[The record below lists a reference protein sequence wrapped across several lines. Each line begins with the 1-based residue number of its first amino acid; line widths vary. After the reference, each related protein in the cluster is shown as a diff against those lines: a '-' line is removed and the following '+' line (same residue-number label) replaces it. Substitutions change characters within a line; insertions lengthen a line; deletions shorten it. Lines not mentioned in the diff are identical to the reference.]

1 MIDVKA
7 GDKACRRFIAFSI
20 LYFGVT
26 AFVVDRPADILQGMK
41 RIIISRDA
49 LITDYFMIGGYGAA
63 LMNAALV
70 MLMEYLLLLAEKVN
84 FTGLT
89 LAAMYIN
96 AGFALFGK
104 NPVNILPIILGTC
117 IYAAAHHTRL
127 NRYIY
132 TAMFGTC
139 LAPFVTEMVYL
150 LPFGNIVNGIVA
162 VSVGIFIGYV
172 LPPLSA
178 HTATMHMGYNLFNV
192 GFSAGIIAFV
202 MMCVLQSLGISAQS
216 VLIWKMDTPVWL
228 YLWVLGFFV
237 CSFTYGLYLDGW
249 SLKKTIKIMRHPG
262 RAVADYVLMDGAGS
276 TFANMGL
283 VGMIGLL
290 YIGVIDGQLSGPVIG
305 AMLTA
310 FGFSAFGA
318 HPKNYLPV
326 LAGVYLSTF
335 INKFEAT
342 TPAIQLAAMFAVGIA
357 PIAGQFG
364 IVPGIF
370 AGALHVAIVTCTS
383 AMYGGLN
390 LYNNGFSC
398 GWVAIFMVPLLESFI
413 KRYELRRNRKN
424 DQKNRLGK

>member
-20 LYFGVT
+20 LCFGIT
-26 AFVVDRPADILQGMK
+26 AFIVDRPADILQGMK

-63 LMNAALV
+63 FMNAAIV

-89 LAAMYIN
+89 LAAIYIN
-96 AGFALFGK
+96 VGFALFGK

-150 LPFGNIVNGIVA
+150 MPFGKIGNGIMA
-162 VSVGIFIGYV
+162 IGIGIFIGYV

-202 MMCVLQSLGISAQS
+202 MMCVLQSFEITAQS

-228 YLWVLGFFV
+228 YLWLIGFFGS
-237 CSFTYGLYLDGW
+237 SFIYGQYLNGW
-249 SLKKTIKIMRHPG
+249 DLKKTLKIMRHPG

-290 YIGVIDGQLSGPVIG
+290 YIGLIGGQLSGPVIG

-326 LAGVYLSTF
+326 LVGVYLSTF
-335 INKFEAT
+335 VNKFEAT

-364 IVPGIF
+364 IVAGIF
-370 AGALHVAIVTCTS
+370 AGALHVAIVTCT
-383 AMYGGLN
+383 AALYGGLN

-413 KRYELRRNRKN
+413 KRYELRRNRKKGN
-424 DQKNRLGK
+424 KL